1 MADSLPDGA
10 TPIDPDEAEDLL
22 PAHVSTRQELNE
34 LEEANIRDGLQWA
47 RRQVLRRRRSV
58 DLLTEDFVY
67 ELHGRMFGAL
77 WKWAGAIRQTDKNIG
92 VDKFIVRTEV
102 RKLVE
107 DARHWREHS
116 VYEPIELAV
125 RFHHRL
131 VSIHPFAN
139 GNGRHARMMADLIVE
154 QMGGEPLSWGG
165 GSLIETSDLRS
176 NYIAA
181 LRSADNGDLG
191 PLLEFAQS

>member
-1 MADSLPDGA
+1 MDDSLPDGA

-22 PAHVSTRQELNE
+22 SAHVSTRQELDE
-34 LEEANIRDGLQWA
+34 LEEANIRDGLRWA

-58 DLLTEDFVY
+58 DVLREDFLY
-67 ELHGRMFGAL
+67 ELHRRMFGAV
-77 WKWAGAIRQTDKNIG
+77 WKWAGAVRQTDKNIG

-107 DARHWREHS
+107 DARYWREHS

-125 RFHHRL
+125 RLHHRL
-131 VSIHPFAN
+131 VSIHPFSN
-139 GNGRHARMMADLIVE
+139 GNGRHARMIADLIVE
-154 QMGGEPLSWGG
+154 QMGGKPLSWGG
-165 GSLIETSDLRS
+165 GSLTETSDLRS
-176 NYIAA
+176 NYLAA
-181 LRSADNGDLG
+181 LRSADDGDLG